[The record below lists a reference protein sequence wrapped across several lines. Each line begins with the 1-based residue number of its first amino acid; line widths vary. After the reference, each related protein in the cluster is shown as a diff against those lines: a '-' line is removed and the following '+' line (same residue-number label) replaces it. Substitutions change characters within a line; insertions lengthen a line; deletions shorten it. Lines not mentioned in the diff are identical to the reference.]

1 MTENSKSIDELTADI
16 RRYAEE
22 AEIERNKA
30 ATSRK
35 AAENY
40 AENARENNRLTNNA
54 KINANNNKRSS
65 DRAKNLAY
73 KALSETKSSKR
84 DAELAE
90 VNAERAAKNTV
101 KTLEYG
107 KKSLEK
113 INNAENNAN
122 TSATNAKKSAKE
134 SSESASDSERAY
146 NNTIGNLNAVAGY
159 GFMESF
165 GNIKEGF
172 KEGLGPAG
180 GFFNPVD
187 STDTKLTQNLRHQKY
202 RNTEFLAQEDN
213 IMSKILMDY
222 MINES
227 PGSNVETVYK
237 DLKQKQNDNL
247 RKINIKNYYTQVHK
261 EYIHILKFVT
271 AIILLM
277 IPIFILNRLEILG
290 KNITLL
296 IVIALIFIAVLY
308 TGHRFYLLYL
318 KDDHDF
324 DKIKIPFDRQVAEN
338 LKTKGRMYT
347 KNSPFKRLG
356 VTCVGDECCDSS
368 MNYDATLN
376 KCIQGFSN
384 YFDNAKKNLLTNDNI
399 VEESEDKNNI
409 KLNNNKLPIF
419 YLKDRNFKFDSLK
432 NLKLNQN
439 NSQKFYL
446 NDRNIK
452 ETMVPS
458 RNSNQIIND
467 LSIESIKLGTGT
479 KFLKRP
485 RSFYTNQ

>member
-1 MTENSKSIDELTADI
+1 MSKNSKSIDELTADI
-16 RRYAEE
+16 RRYAV
-22 AEIERNKA
+22 KA
-30 ATSRK
+30 KNESDNAAISRK
-35 AAENY
+35 AAEDY
-40 AENARENNRLTNNA
+40 AENARQNNRLTNRAKNNA
-54 KINANNNKRSS
+54 NRANNNAN
-65 DRAKNLAY
+65 RANNNANRANNLAY
-73 KALSETKSSKR
+73 QALSQTKSSKR

-90 VNAERAAKNTV
+90 VDAEKAARKTINTFND
-101 KTLEYG
+101 G

-113 INNAENNAN
+113 INDVKDNAKE
-122 TSATNAKKSAKE
+122 SAKKS
-134 SSESASDSERAY
+134 SEFASDSETAY
-146 NNTIGNLNAVAGY
+146 NNTIGNVNSVAGN

-172 KEGLGPAG
+172 
-180 GFFNPVD
+180 FNTISIDD
-187 STDTKLTQNLRHQKY
+187 SKLTQNLKHQMY
-202 RNTEFLAQEDN
+202 RDTEFLAQEDN

-271 AIILLM
+271 GIILLM

-290 KNITLL
+290 KNMTLL

-308 TGHRFYLLYL
+308 TGYRFYLLYL

-338 LKTKGRMYT
+338 LKTKGRMYS

-432 NLKLNQN
+432 NVKLNQN

-467 LSIESIKLGTGT
+467 LSIESINLGSGT
-479 KFLKRP
+479 KFLKINP
-485 RSFYTNQ
+485 LLT